1 MSTRIFWCHPRL
13 RDYRQNLFRLMSQ
26 TDTIQFLFQ
35 MPGEADQGL
44 NCTYTKS
51 RKIISTMRPI
61 PLKDI
66 QTLYRGIKWA
76 DVYISSLIWST
87 YTILGLAI
95 AKLLG
100 KKVIVCDET
109 SFIFSDPKSKLRYVL
124 ARLLFWY
131 IDAFFVLGE
140 IHRTILIQLGAVSE
154 KIFVANE
161 YPGQIYHTIVPQAIN
176 LPVNEG
182 TPIVLFLGRLIEIK
196 GVEYLIK
203 AFSLLEKV
211 HEGAALLIVG
221 DGPLR
226 RELESLATT
235 LGIRNVHFAG
245 EITDIHQKAYLFQ
258 RSRVVVVPSI
268 TTKYDREGGPMIVLE
283 ALSAGKPVI
292 GTTALGSNKT
302 FIQDGVNGFVVPEK
316 DAHAIYEKT
325 KWLIESKYFSEKQVL
340 ETFNRIRG
348 HEYQVEILH
357 AAIRFSMTHGKHAS
371 LLI

>member
-13 RDYRQNLFRLMSQ
+13 RDFRQNFFRLMSQ
-26 TDTIQFLFQ
+26 AETIRFLFQ

-100 KKVIVCDET
+100 KKAIVCEE
-109 SFIFSDPKSKLRYVL
+109 INLICSDPKSKLKYIL
-124 ARLLFWY
+124 ARLLFRY

-140 IHRTILIQLGAVSE
+140 IQKETLVKLGADSE

-176 LPVNEG
+176 LPFNEG
-182 TPIVLFLGRLIEIK
+182 MPIVLFLGRLIEIK
-196 GVEYLIK
+196 GVEYLIN

-211 HEGAALLIVG
+211 HEGAALLVVG

-245 EITDIHQKAYLFQ
+245 GITDIHQKAYLFQ
-258 RSRVVVVPSI
+258 RSRVVIVPSI
-268 TTKYDREGGPMIVLE
+268 TTKYDREGGPLVVLE
-283 ALSAGKPVI
+283 AMSAGKPVI
-292 GTTALGSNKT
+292 GTNALGSST
-302 FIQDGVNGFVVPEK
+302 AFIQDGINGFLVPEK
-316 DAHAIYEKT
+316 DALALYEKT
-325 KWLIESKYFSEKQVL
+325 KWLIESKDFSEKQVL

-357 AAIRFSMTHGKHAS
+357 AAIRFSMTHGKHAFPMG
-371 LLI
+371 